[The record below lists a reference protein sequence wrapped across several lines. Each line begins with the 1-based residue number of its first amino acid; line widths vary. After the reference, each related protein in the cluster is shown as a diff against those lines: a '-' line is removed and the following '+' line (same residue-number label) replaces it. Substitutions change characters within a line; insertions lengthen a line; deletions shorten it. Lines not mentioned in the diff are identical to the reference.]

1 MGRFHDLKA
10 DARAHWR
17 IPAALAGLALVLA
30 AASAVHRHVLI
41 VRLLEAD
48 ADTVDRGSAS
58 FAQRQA
64 APLYR
69 ELCAG
74 CHGARFTGDR
84 PRGIPDLSDDDWLY
98 GSGRATEIER
108 IILYGIRS
116 GNGKGWN
123 LAYMPAYGSA
133 KFRRP
138 AGVDPLTPGDIRDT
152 VEYLRTL
159 EDRPADADAARRGRE
174 IYLGRGGCHD
184 CHAPDGR
191 GDTAVGAPNLADGIW
206 LYGDGSR
213 ESVFDSIARGHSGS
227 CPAWTRHLE
236 PWQARALAIYVAAAA
251 RTAANSRAATN
262 R

>member
-1 MGRFHDLKA
+1 MGRLHDLA
-10 DARAHWR
+10 AAARAHGR
-17 IPAALAGLALVLA
+17 IRAALAGLVLTLA
-30 AASAVHRHVLI
+30 VASAVHRHLLI
-41 VRLLEAD
+41 IRLLEAD
-48 ADTVDRGSAS
+48 ADAIHPGSRIWT
-58 FAQRQA
+58 FAEREA
-64 APLYR
+64 VPLYR
-69 ELCAG
+69 KLCAG

-84 PRGIPDLSDDDWLY
+84 ARGIPDLSDDDWLY

-116 GNGKGWN
+116 ANGKGWN

-133 KFRRP
+133 KSRRP
-138 AGVDPLTPGDIRDT
+138 AAVDPLTPGDIRDT

-159 EDRPADADAARRGRE
+159 EGRMADAEAARRGRE
-174 IYLGRGGCHD
+174 IFLGRGGCHD

-191 GDTAVGAPNLADGIW
+191 GDTAIGAPNLADGIW

-227 CPAWTRHLE
+227 CPEWTRHLE
-236 PWQARALAIYVAAAA
+236 AWQARALAVYVAGAA
-251 RTAANSRAATN
+251 RAATS

>member
-10 DARAHWR
+10 AAPAHWR
-17 IPAALAGLALVLA
+17 IPAALSGLVLMLA
-30 AASAVHRHVLI
+30 VASAAHRHILI
-41 VRLLEAD
+41 IRLLEAD
-48 ADTVDRGSAS
+48 ADAIDRGSGA
-58 FAQRQA
+58 FAEREA

-74 CHGARFTGDR
+74 CHGARFTGDQA
-84 PRGIPDLSDDDWLY
+84 RGIPDLSDGDWLY

-123 LAYMPAYGSA
+123 LTYMPAYGSA
-133 KFRRP
+133 TFRRP

-159 EDRPADADAARRGRE
+159 EKRPADAEAARRGRE

-191 GDTAVGAPNLADGIW
+191 GDTAIGAPNLADGIW

-227 CPAWTRHLE
+227 CPGWTRHLE
-236 PWQARALAIYVAAAA
+236 AWQARALAIYVAGAA
-251 RTAANSRAATN
+251 RTATNPRTATN

>member
-1 MGRFHDLKA
+1 MGRLHDLA
-10 DARAHWR
+10 AAARAHWR
-17 IPAALAGLALVLA
+17 IPAALAGLVLTLA
-30 AASAVHRHVLI
+30 VASAVHRHLLI
-41 VRLLEAD
+41 IRLLEAD
-48 ADTVDRGSAS
+48 ADAIDPGSRLWT
-58 FAQRQA
+58 FAEREA
-64 APLYR
+64 VPLYR

-84 PRGIPDLSDDDWLY
+84 ARGIPDLSDDDWLY

-116 GNGKGWN
+116 ANGKGWN
-123 LAYMPAYGSA
+123 LAYMPGYGSA
-133 KFRRP
+133 KSRRP

-159 EDRPADADAARRGRE
+159 EGRLADAEAARRGRE
-174 IYLGRGGCHD
+174 IFLGRGGCHD

-191 GDTAVGAPNLADGIW
+191 GDTAIGAPNIADGIW

-236 PWQARALAIYVAAAA
+236 AWQARALAVYVAGAA
-251 RTAANSRAATN
+251 RAATS

>member
-1 MGRFHDLKA
+1 MGRLHDLA
-10 DARAHWR
+10 AGARAHWR
-17 IPAALAGLALVLA
+17 IPAALAGLVLTLA
-30 AASAVHRHVLI
+30 VASAVHRHVLI
-41 VRLLEAD
+41 IRLLEAD
-48 ADTVDRGSAS
+48 ADAIDRGSGLWI
-58 FAQRQA
+58 FAERESV
-64 APLYR
+64 PLYR

-74 CHGARFTGDR
+74 CHGVRFTGDR
-84 PRGIPDLSDDDWLY
+84 VRGIPDLSDDDWLY

-123 LAYMPAYGSA
+123 LAYMPGYGSA
-133 KFRRP
+133 KSRRP
-138 AGVDPLTPGDIRDT
+138 AGVDRLTPGDIRDT

-159 EDRPADADAARRGRE
+159 EERPADAEAARRGRQ
-174 IYLGRGGCHD
+174 IFLGRGGCHD

-191 GDTAVGAPNLADGIW
+191 GDTAIGAPNLADGIW

-236 PWQARALAIYVAAAA
+236 AWQARALAVYVAGAA
-251 RTAANSRAATN
+251 RAATS